1 MNISVIKSFRF
12 FGVWRLPQGYMS
24 TVSDL
29 PCPVPD
35 PNRKCGSCDR
45 WRRSEHQRKPSHT
58 ACGTTNSEPMASQA
72 ALSSLTLSSE
82 LKFGDRC
89 VLRRIGASSGLA
101 QSRNDDG
108 SMISEPPASSRMR
121 LIKRGKTRIEILR
134 RHLRSIKQMPVRDV
148 ELAAHVTR
156 VLHAGEHRLYQARPE
171 NIELMT
177 FLPEG
182 GTRRVSRCW
191 QM

>member
-1 MNISVIKSFRF
+1 M
-12 FGVWRLPQGYMS
+12 
-24 TVSDL
+24 
-29 PCPVPD
+29 
-35 PNRKCGSCDR
+35 
-45 WRRSEHQRKPSHT
+45 
-58 ACGTTNSEPMASQA
+58 
-72 ALSSLTLSSE
+72 
-82 LKFGDRC
+82 
-89 VLRRIGASSGLA
+89 
-101 QSRNDDG
+101 
-108 SMISEPPASSRMR
+108 
-121 LIKRGKTRIEILR
+121 R

-191 QM
+191 QMPRSYDELVERRKALQAWALASYGFTSRSRTASSPLPD